1 MSIGKR
7 IAEQR
12 KRNNLSQEY
21 IAEKLEVS
29 RQAVSKWERDLTN
42 PDTGNLIKLAELL
55 NVSVEYLA
63 TGKTEPPSCTEKP
76 QKPQFHTKKKQIL
89 FMAIALGL
97 CIIIGAAVRI
107 YTLPVAWDA
116 GACGGGYATHI
127 FDKYSS
133 KLVQKYLDGS
143 QSKEEIVSI
152 QAVRGTQEATW
163 EDRTIHL
170 HFDIQYEHETNGTV
184 TERITFIGTRYWFDS
199 YKWGGAIIEG

>member
-12 KRNNLSQEY
+12 KRNNFFQEY

-42 PDTGNLIKLAELL
+42 PDTENLIKLAELFH
-55 NVSVEYLA
+55 VPVEYLA
-63 TGKTEPPSCTEKP
+63 TGKTETSLAVKPAKP
-76 QKPQFHTKKKQIL
+76 QVHSKKKRIIFL
-89 FMAIALGL
+89 AAALALCVMIGTAI
-97 CIIIGAAVRI
+97 RI

-127 FDKYSS
+127 FDKYSR

-143 QSKEEIVSI
+143 HIKEEIISAE
-152 QAVRGTQEATW
+152 AVRGTQEAAW
-163 EDRTIHL
+163 EDRTIYL
-170 HFDIQYEHETNGTV
+170 HFDIQYEHKTNGTV
-184 TERITFIGTRYWFDS
+184 TECVTFIGHRYWFDS
-199 YKWGGAIIEG
+199 YKWGGAIIVG